1 MAMEI
6 YQQEEDKSLIANSM
20 DEVENVSFR
29 ECMVSFH
36 TKSIYNVLSEMVRH
50 YLGFVTSYDSNYI
63 MQKAKEFANQNF
75 DSFAHKEIP
84 TCFTEILEKP
94 MKKKE
99 QIKLLKGANLTYDQL
114 GALFAQAENKGYSFS
129 HYHYQ
134 GDPSSVN
141 KDELPKF
148 IHVKEDGTVEYY
160 GKTTLTEGQIKQVV
174 EQADVLIARIL
185 DNDEHWH
192 CFLQTFKGLK
202 GQEAGLQGSQPHL
215 HYISDSFGISRNS
228 LVEMLRK
235 GEYPS
240 TPVHIPLKENEEK
253 VE

>member
-1 MAMEI
+1 M
-6 YQQEEDKSLIANSM
+6 
-20 DEVENVSFR
+20 
-29 ECMVSFH
+29 
-36 TKSIYNVLSEMVRH
+36 
-50 YLGFVTSYDSNYI
+50 
-63 MQKAKEFANQNF
+63 
-75 DSFAHKEIP
+75 
-84 TCFTEILEKP
+84 
-94 MKKKE
+94 
-99 QIKLLKGANLTYDQL
+99 
-114 GALFAQAENKGYSFS
+114 
-129 HYHYQ
+129 
-134 GDPSSVN
+134 
-141 KDELPKF
+141 
-148 IHVKEDGTVEYY
+148 
-160 GKTTLTEGQIKQVV
+160 KQVV